1 MATEAKKKGALA
13 RFWAGD
19 LPWYTSYNGQR
30 LTGIVYS
37 VGAAVVIVGALFKI
51 LHLHGA
57 TEMLFA
63 GMITEA
69 VLFVIGVLDAP
80 HPVYE
85 WEHVFPQLITL
96 EHGAQPDHYAEFSE
110 REKPTLL
117 GTNTPAAAGPV
128 SGSAAGVT
136 VSPLSE
142 KDQATLS
149 EGIQKLAKTAQQLN
163 DLGKVAEGTAKL
175 GEKMEIAGVAMDKF
189 ATSATNMSGQTEAYE
204 KGLNAV
210 NANLNN
216 LNAVY
221 ELQLKNVQAQSE
233 ALKLQADKT
242 NAATAQVELMA
253 ADMKKAASAASAAAK
268 SSEAYEAAAKQLAAQ
283 VADLNKVYGNMLNAL
298 A

>member
-1 MATEAKKKGALA
+1 MANKEKKGALA

-51 LHLHGA
+51 LHLAGA
-57 TEMLFA
+57 TQMLFA

-96 EHGAQPDHYAEFSE
+96 EHGAQPEHYEEISKM
-110 REKPTLL
+110 EKPTLL
-117 GTNTPAAAGPV
+117 GANGSAPAAGN
-128 SGSAAGVT
+128 GGVAMPA
-136 VSPLSE
+136 VELSD
-142 KDQATLS
+142 KDKASLS
-149 EGIQKLAKTAQQLN
+149 EGIQKLAKTAAQLN
-163 DLGKVAEGTAKL
+163 DLGNIATGTAKL
-175 GEKMEIAGVAMDKF
+175 GEKMEVAGTAMEKF
-189 ATSATNMSGQTEAYE
+189 ATSASNMSDQTEAYE

-216 LNAVY
+216 LNAIY
-221 ELQLKNVQAQSE
+221 ELQLKNVQAQAD

-253 ADMKKAASAASAAAK
+253 EDMKKAAAAASAAVK

-283 VADLNKVYGNMLNAL
+283 VADLNKVYGNMLNAI

>member
-1 MATEAKKKGALA
+1 MAHKEKSGFMKWYESYKGK
-13 RFWAGD
+13 RV
-19 LPWYTSYNGQR
+19 
-30 LTGIVYS
+30 TGIIYS

-51 LHLHGA
+51 LHWPGA
-57 TEMLFA
+57 SVVLMIGML
-63 GMITEA
+63 TEA
-69 VLFVIGVLDAP
+69 FLFMIGTLDAP
-80 HPVYE
+80 HPTYA
-85 WEHVFPQLITL
+85 WEQVFPQLVSL
-96 EHGAQPDHYAEFSE
+96 EHGCEPGLFAEISQ

-117 GTNTPAAAGPV
+117 GTNAPAGGSAV
-128 SGSAAGVT
+128 SGSAAGIT

-149 EGIQKLAKTAQQLN
+149 EGIQRLAKTAQQLN
-163 DLGKVAEGTAKL
+163 DLGKVAEGTTKL
-175 GEKMEIAGVAMDKF
+175 GEKMEVAGVAMEKF
-189 ATSATNMSGQTEAYE
+189 AASATNMSGQTEAYE

-221 ELQLKNVQAQSE
+221 ELQLKNVQAQAD

-253 ADMKKAASAASAAAK
+253 SDMKKAAAATAAAAK

>member
-1 MATEAKKKGALA
+1 MANKEKKGALA

-51 LHLHGA
+51 LHLAGS
-57 TEMLFA
+57 TQMLFA

-96 EHGAQPDHYAEFSE
+96 EHGAQPEHYEEISKM
-110 REKPTLL
+110 EKPTLL
-117 GTNTPAAAGPV
+117 GANGSAPAAGN
-128 SGSAAGVT
+128 GGVAMPA
-136 VSPLSE
+136 VELSD
-142 KDQATLS
+142 KDKASLS
-149 EGIQKLAKTAQQLN
+149 EGIQKLAKTAAQLN
-163 DLGKVAEGTAKL
+163 DLGNIATGTAKL
-175 GEKMEIAGVAMDKF
+175 GEKMEVAGTAMEKF
-189 ATSATNMSGQTEAYE
+189 AASASNMSGQTEAYE

-216 LNAVY
+216 LNAIY
-221 ELQLKNVQAQSE
+221 ELQLKNVQAQAD

-253 ADMKKAASAASAAAK
+253 EDMKKAAAAASAAVK

-283 VADLNKVYGNMLNAL
+283 VADLNKVYGNMLNAI

>member
-1 MATEAKKKGALA
+1 MANKEKKGALA

-51 LHLHGA
+51 LHLAGA
-57 TEMLFA
+57 AQMLFA

-69 VLFVIGVLDAP
+69 LLFVIGVLDAP

-96 EHGAQPDHYAEFSE
+96 EHGAQPEHYEEISKM
-110 REKPTLL
+110 EKPTLL
-117 GTNTPAAAGPV
+117 GANGSAPAAGN
-128 SGSAAGVT
+128 GGVAMPA
-136 VSPLSE
+136 VELSD
-142 KDQATLS
+142 KDKASLS
-149 EGIQKLAKTAQQLN
+149 EGIQKLAKTAAQLN
-163 DLGKVAEGTAKL
+163 DLGSIATGTAKL
-175 GEKMEIAGVAMDKF
+175 GEKMEVAGTAMEKF
-189 ATSATNMSGQTEAYE
+189 ATSASNLSGQTEAYE

-216 LNAVY
+216 LNAIY
-221 ELQLKNVQAQSE
+221 ELQLKNVQAQAD

-253 ADMKKAASAASAAAK
+253 EDMKKAAAAASAAVK

-283 VADLNKVYGNMLNAL
+283 VADLNKVYGNMLNAI

>member
-1 MATEAKKKGALA
+1 MANKEKKGALA

-51 LHLHGA
+51 LHLAGA
-57 TEMLFA
+57 TQMLFA

-96 EHGAQPDHYAEFSE
+96 EHGAQPEHYEEFSKM
-110 REKPTLL
+110 EKPTLL
-117 GTNTPAAAGPV
+117 GANGSAPAAGN
-128 SGSAAGVT
+128 GGVAMPA
-136 VSPLSE
+136 VELSD
-142 KDQATLS
+142 KDKASLS
-149 EGIQKLAKTAQQLN
+149 EGIQKLAKTAAQLN
-163 DLGKVAEGTAKL
+163 DLGNIATGTAKL
-175 GEKMEIAGVAMDKF
+175 GEKMEVAGTAMEKF
-189 ATSATNMSGQTEAYE
+189 ATSASNMSGQTEAYE

-216 LNAVY
+216 LNAIY
-221 ELQLKNVQAQSE
+221 ELQLKNVQAQAD

-253 ADMKKAASAASAAAK
+253 EDMKKAAAAASAAVK

-283 VADLNKVYGNMLNAL
+283 VADLNKVYGNMLNAI

>member
-1 MATEAKKKGALA
+1 MAHNEKSGFMKWYESYKGK
-13 RFWAGD
+13 RV
-19 LPWYTSYNGQR
+19 
-30 LTGIVYS
+30 TGIIYS
-37 VGAAVVIVGALFKI
+37 VGAAVVIIGALFKI
-51 LHLHGA
+51 LHWPGA
-57 TEMLFA
+57 SAVLMI
-63 GMITEA
+63 GMFTEA
-69 VLFVIGVLDAP
+69 FLFTIGTLDAP
-80 HPVYE
+80 HPTYA
-85 WEHVFPQLITL
+85 WEQVFPQLVSL
-96 EHGAQPDHYAEFSE
+96 EHGCEPELYAEVSK

-117 GTNTPAAAGPV
+117 NGVGGGSTGGG
-128 SGSAAGVT
+128 SGIPTGS
-136 VSPLSE
+136 LSE
-142 KDQATLS
+142 KDQASLS

-175 GEKMEIAGVAMDKF
+175 GEKMEVAGVAMEKF
-189 ATSATNMSGQTEAYE
+189 AASATNMSGQTEAYE

-221 ELQLKNVQAQSE
+221 ELQLKNVQAQAE
-233 ALKLQADKT
+233 ALKTQADKT

-253 ADMKKAASAASAAAK
+253 TDMQKAAAAAASAAK